1 MPAPPGRILII
12 DDDLNILHGY
22 RRMLG
27 RRYEVEI
34 AEGPRE
40 GLQKALSG
48 QQYAVIICDLH
59 MPKIDGLSLMAKV
72 RELSPHTVRIIL
84 TGSLDNSN
92 ALNAMND
99 GTIFR
104 YLTKPCRLEVLS
116 RCIDEGLTFHR
127 QALLAER
134 MRGQTLVG
142 LALLMA
148 DLFSVQEPQLAGS
161 APRIHALVSQMT
173 RRLALPDAW
182 EFEVAA
188 ALCKIGLVS
197 LPPALKTCLSQGLE
211 LSSAQAELVA
221 QSPQRAASYLEPLTD
236 LEEVARML
244 AGAGKPLP
252 PVAGTC
258 MLAAPRWLVGA
269 QLLRLANDYE
279 QQRAVQPNA
288 LAAVQVLR
296 QKAGDYFPEML
307 ECLVGLVTEECKSKT
322 TLSLDKLRPGMV
334 LAEDLVS
341 HRGQMLIAR
350 GQTITPAT
358 LGFLGH
364 RREFGFDL
372 PGIASIQTESI
383 PTRASAGAA

>member
-1 MPAPPGRILII
+1 MPATLGRILII

-48 QQYAVIICDLH
+48 EQYAVIICDLH
-59 MPKIDGLSLMAKV
+59 MPKVDGLSLMAKV
-72 RELSPHTVRIIL
+72 RELSPHTIRIIL

-92 ALNAMND
+92 ALDAMND
-99 GTIFR
+99 GIIFR

-116 RCIDEGLTFHR
+116 RCIDEGLAFHR

-161 APRIHALVSQMT
+161 APRIHALVSQMA
-173 RRLALPDAW
+173 RRLALPEAW

-211 LSSAQAELVA
+211 LTSAQAELVA
-221 QSPQRAASYLEPLTD
+221 QNPQRAASFLEPLSD
-236 LEEVARML
+236 LAEVAQML
-244 AGAGKPLP
+244 AAAGKPLP

-258 MLAAPRWLVGA
+258 MLAAPRWLIGA

-279 QQRAVQPNA
+279 KQRAVQPNA
-288 LAAVQVLR
+288 LAALQALR
-296 QKAGDYFPEML
+296 QAASDYYPEML
-307 ECLVGLVTEECKSKT
+307 DCLVAMVTEECKCKT
-322 TLSLDKLRPGMV
+322 TLSLDKLQPGMV
-334 LAEDLVS
+334 LAEDLLS

-372 PGIASIQTESI
+372 PGIASIQTQSI
-383 PTRASAGAA
+383 ANRASAGAA

>member
-1 MPAPPGRILII
+1 MSVEAGRILII

-48 QQYAVIICDLH
+48 QEYAVIICDLH

-72 RELSPHTVRIIL
+72 RDLSPHTVRIIL

-92 ALNAMND
+92 ALAAMND

-116 RCIDEGLTFHR
+116 RCIDEGLAFHR
-127 QALLAER
+127 QGRMSER
-134 MRGQTLVG
+134 LRSKTLVG

-148 DLFSVQEPQLAGS
+148 DLFSVQEPVLAGS
-161 APRIHALVSQMT
+161 APRIHALVRQLAH
-173 RRLALPDAW
+173 RLALPDVW

-197 LPPALKTCLSQGLE
+197 LPPALKTCLTQGLE
-211 LSSAQAELVA
+211 LSSAQSDLVA
-221 QSPQRAASYLEPLTD
+221 NSPQRAAGYLEPLTE
-236 LEEVARML
+236 LEEVAKML
-244 AGAGKPLP
+244 AGAARPSP
-252 PVAGTC
+252 QAAGTC
-258 MLAAPRWLVGA
+258 MLAAPRWLIGA
-269 QLLRLANDYE
+269 QLIKLANDYE
-279 QQRAVQPNA
+279 QQRASQPNA
-288 LAAVQVLR
+288 AAAVQVLR
-296 QKAGDYFPEML
+296 QRASEYFPEML
-307 ECLVGLVTEECKSKT
+307 ECLAGLVTEECKSKT
-322 TLSLDKLRPGMV
+322 TLSLDKLQPGMV

-341 HRGQMLIAR
+341 HRGQVLIAR
-350 GQTITPAT
+350 GQTMTPAT
-358 LGFLGH
+358 LSFLGH

-372 PGIASIQTESI
+372 PGIASVQTESV
-383 PTRASAGAA
+383 PTRTAGAA

>member
-1 MPAPPGRILII
+1 MSVGADRILII

-27 RRYEVEI
+27 RRYDVEI

-48 QQYAVIICDLH
+48 QEYAVIICDLH

-92 ALNAMND
+92 ALAAMND

-116 RCIDEGLTFHR
+116 RCIDEGLAFHR
-127 QALLAER
+127 QALLSER
-134 MRGQTLVG
+134 LRGQTLVG

-148 DLFSVQEPQLAGS
+148 DLYSVQEPVLAGS
-161 APRIHALVSQMT
+161 APRIHALVSQMA
-173 RRLALPDAW
+173 RRLALPDVW

-211 LSSAQAELVA
+211 LSCSQSELV
-221 QSPQRAASYLEPLTD
+221 SLSSQRAAGYLEPLPE
-236 LEEVARML
+236 LGEVAKML
-244 AGAGKPLP
+244 AGAAKSTPQ
-252 PVAGTC
+252 VAATC
-258 MLAAPRWLVGA
+258 LLAAPRWLIGA
-269 QLLRLANDYE
+269 QLIRLANDYE
-279 QQRAVQPNA
+279 LQRALQPNPQST
-288 LAAVQVLR
+288 VQVLR
-296 QKAGDYFPEML
+296 QRAKEYFPEML
-307 ECLVGLVTEECKSKT
+307 ECLVSLVTEECKSKT
-322 TLSLDKLRPGMV
+322 TLSLDKLQPGMV

-341 HRGQMLIAR
+341 HRGQVLIAR
-350 GQTITPAT
+350 GQTITPAI

-372 PGIASIQTESI
+372 PGIASVQADSV
-383 PTRASAGAA
+383 PARAAGAA